1 MDLNHLLY
9 HHQLSVLQAQ
19 TCEGVAGTRAAH
31 LAEHYRK
38 RIERLR
44 RQMGVA
50 VYPSWCGPAAGA
62 VA

>member
-9 HHQLSVLQAQ
+9 HHQLSVLRAE
-19 TCEGVAGTRAAH
+19 TSDGVASTRASH

-44 RQMGVA
+44 VRMGVSPWPA
-50 VYPSWCGPAAGA
+50 WCGPAAGA